1 MTSFQSRN
9 PIIIAVVSLLL
20 LGLITWGAFNAEN
33 LALLGGTRTYQAE
46 FSEAAGLAADDP
58 VTVAGVTTG
67 RVTRVA
73 LAGDRVLVTY
83 RVDNAWVGDRS
94 TASIQIRTVL
104 GGKSLAVDPQG
115 ETPMEAGTRIPLE
128 RTASP
133 YDIVDALNGL
143 TANINALDTEQLA
156 RSLDTL
162 ATEFRNTPPHVRG
175 ALDGLSRLSRTVASR
190 DAELRS
196 LLGNTRK
203 VTDVLAAQTTEI
215 ETLLSDGNV
224 LLAELQRRRDAIST
238 LIDGILRLSI
248 ELRGLVAYNADQLGP
263 TLEQL
268 DRVVAILQRN
278 QDNLNRTLELDAV
291 FVRLFANAVGN
302 GRWFDNFVCNL
313 PPVALDDNGPG
324 CTWE

>member
-1 MTSFQSRN
+1 
-9 PIIIAVVSLLL
+9 VVSLLL

-33 LALLGGTRTYQAE
+33 LALLGGSRTYQAE
-46 FSEAAGLAADDP
+46 FSEAAGLASDDP
-58 VTVAGVTTG
+58 VTIAGVTTG

-73 LAGDRVLVTY
+73 LAGDRVLVNF

-115 ETPMEAGTRIPLE
+115 DAAMEAGARIPLD

-162 ATEFRNTPPHVRG
+162 ATEFQNTPPHVRG
-175 ALDGLSRLSRTVASR
+175 ALDGLSRLSRTVAGR
-190 DAELRS
+190 DAEIRS
-196 LLGNTRK
+196 LLANTRK
-203 VTDVLAAQTTEI
+203 VTDVLAAQTPEVEKLI
-215 ETLLSDGNV
+215 SDGNV
-224 LLAELQRRRDAIST
+224 LLAELKRRQEAIAD
-238 LIDGILRLSI
+238 LIDGTLRLSV
-248 ELRGLVAYNADQLGP
+248 ELRGLVADNADQLGP

-268 DRVVAILQRN
+268 DRVVATLQRN
-278 QDNLNRTLELDAV
+278 ADNLNRFLPLEAV
-291 FVRLFANAVGN
+291 FVRLFSNAVGN

-324 CTWE
+324 CTWP